1 MGMIIS
7 VTQASI
13 EVILQLAEYQKTFE
27 GLVCISLWV
36 ESPLSS
42 KKKDSESVIKNN
54 ADDLKINYKEI
65 TWKIALS
72 LGSEIILGK

>member
-1 MGMIIS
+1 MCANISGYLQMGMIIS

-13 EVILQLAEYQKTFE
+13 EVILQLAEYQKMFE

-42 KKKDSESVIKNN
+42 KKQ
-54 ADDLKINYKEI
+54 
-65 TWKIALS
+65 
-72 LGSEIILGK
+72 GQ

>member
-7 VTQASI
+7 ITQASI
-13 EVILQLAEYQKTFE
+13 EVILQLAEYQKMFE

-36 ESPLSS
+36 ESPLSR
-42 KKKDSESVIKNN
+42 KKDSESVIKNN
-54 ADDLKINYKEI
+54 TDDFKINYKEI